1 MISILMPIYNGIE
14 FIQDSV
20 FSILSQTFET
30 WELIIGINGHPPNS
44 DTYKIA
50 YIFQTIYPDK
60 IKVLDFYHI
69 GGKSTTL
76 NAMIAYCKYDYVAL
90 LDVDDIWIPNKLEIQ
105 SSYLYKYD
113 VIGTKC
119 VYFGDINGNVPDI
132 PVGDLSEIP
141 FLLGN
146 PMINSSVLIRKEYC
160 HWEENGIEDYELWL
174 RLKYQGRT
182 FFNCQDVLVRH
193 RIHSNSAFNSK
204 GQHKDKGKELIEY
217 YSNLYSEHRFVV

>member
-14 FIQDSV
+14 FIEDSV

-44 DTYKIA
+44 EIYKTA
-50 YIFQTIYPDK
+50 YTFQQKYPDK
-60 IKVLDFYHI
+60 IKVLDFYHLQ
-69 GGKSTTL
+69 GKSTTL
-76 NAMIAYCKYDYVAL
+76 NTMIAYCKYNYVAI

-105 SSYLYKYD
+105 SVYLDKYD

-119 VYFGDINGNVPDI
+119 VYFGDTTSIPNI
-132 PVGDLSEIP
+132 PVGDLSGIS

-146 PMINSSVLIRKEYC
+146 PIINSSALIRKEYC

-174 RLKYQGRT
+174 RLKSQNRT
-182 FFNCQDVLVRH
+182 FFYCEDILVKH

-204 GQHKDKGKELIEY
+204 GEQGDKGK
-217 YSNLYSEHRFVV
+217 HD

>member
-20 FSILSQTFET
+20 SSILQQTFES
-30 WELIIGINGHPPNS
+30 WELIIAINGHPPNS
-44 DTYKIA
+44 DVYKTA
-50 YIFQTIYPDK
+50 YVFQNIYPDK
-60 IKVLDFYHI
+60 IKVLDFHHLC
-69 GGKSTTL
+69 GKSTTL
-76 NAMIAYCKYDYVAL
+76 NAMIPYCKYDYVAL
-90 LDVDDIWIPNKLEIQ
+90 LDVDDIWFPTKLEMQ

-119 VYFGDINGNVPDI
+119 IYFGDINGNIPDN
-132 PVGDLSEIP
+132 PVGDLSEFP
-141 FLLGN
+141 FLSCN

-182 FFNCQDVLVRH
+182 FFNCRDVLVRH
-193 RIHSNSAFNSK
+193 RIHSDSAFNSK
-204 GQHKDKGKELIEY
+204 GHTNKVHELR
-217 YSNLYSEHRFVV
+217 EHYLRL